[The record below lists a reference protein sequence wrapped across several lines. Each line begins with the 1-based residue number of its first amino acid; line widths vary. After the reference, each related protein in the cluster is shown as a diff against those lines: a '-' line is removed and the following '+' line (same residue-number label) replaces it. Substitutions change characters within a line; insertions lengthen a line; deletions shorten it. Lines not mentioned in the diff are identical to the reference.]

1 MSLKRLFIVL
11 FLASISPAYAQTGI
25 DHSAVTE
32 ALARRV
38 QVHQTVAYQLQEYLF
53 QSIPKLPAPA
63 SAQAWTQE
71 EARLRKQ
78 VLDEVAFHGWPQAWV
93 NSPPKFE
100 DLGEVPGGN
109 GYRMRKLR
117 FEIVPGFDSTAILYE
132 PLNVHGKVPAILN
145 VNGHDPLGKAAEYKQ
160 KRCINFAKRGIYAL
174 SLEWIG
180 YGELHVPED
189 AHEFGAHLDL
199 VGSNVLGVF
208 YLAMRRGLDY
218 LATLPQV
225 DPSRLG
231 VTGLSGG
238 GWQTITLSSLDP
250 RVSVMVEVAGFG
262 PLQTIIT
269 HPVDTDCDEQ
279 DPPDLLRGRDY
290 TYLVALRAPR
300 PTMLIHDAE
309 DTCCFR
315 ADLVKPYNYED
326 IKPFFKLFGKPDN
339 LAWYENRDP
348 GTHNYYRDN
357 REHAYRFLTQH
368 LNLPVAEHEIPSG
381 AEIKTYQQLEV
392 GLPKGNLTL
401 LGLAKQFAGGFHREP
416 IPSEASAR
424 TTWASAERHK
434 LASVIRYK
442 PVEVKDAWRMWN
454 TKHLLVQSLT
464 YRFEFTN
471 GLTAAGTWLKA
482 IATPLDAPATLV
494 LNDQGRKAA
503 GAVVSDRINRGEQVL
518 ALDPIFIGESMPLVP
533 DSTPYALLVSTTG
546 GRPLGLE
553 VEQLLAA
560 TKWLEQQSGH
570 AKVRLE
576 TTGIRSEVIGLAAAA
591 LDPSAFSEVV
601 SHDAMKSL
609 GYLLDAPV
617 PFRSAPDLFC
627 LDLYKD
633 FDLDRFAALA
643 APAKWE
649 PHYLSKPPADSSQ
662 KN

>member
-1 MSLKRLFIVL
+1 MSPKRFFIVL
-11 FLASISPAYAQTGI
+11 FILSIGPAYAQTEP
-25 DHSAVTE
+25 SQVTE
-32 ALARRV
+32 VMQRSV

-53 QSIPKLPAPA
+53 RSIPKLPSPE
-63 SAQAWTQE
+63 SAQQWTEE
-71 EARLRKQ
+71 EARLRKEI
-78 VLDEVAFHGWPQAWV
+78 LGDVAFHGWPKAWID
-93 NSPPKFE
+93 SPPKFE
-100 DLGEVPGGN
+100 DMGELPGGN

-117 FEIVPGFDSTAILYE
+117 FEIVPGFESTAILYE

-145 VNGHDPLGKAAEYKQ
+145 VHGHDPLGKAAEYKQ

-189 AHEFGAHLDL
+189 AHEFGADLDL
-199 VGSNVLGVF
+199 VGSNVLGLF

-225 DPSRLG
+225 DAGRLG

-290 TYLVALRAPR
+290 TFYVAMRAPR
-300 PTMLIHDAE
+300 PTLLIHNAE
-309 DTCCFR
+309 DNCCFR
-315 ADLVKPYNYED
+315 ADLVKPYNYEQ
-326 IKPFFKLFGKPDN
+326 IKPFFKLFGKEDN
-339 LAWYENRDP
+339 LAWHENLDP
-348 GTHNYYRDN
+348 GTHNYYLDN
-357 REHAYRFLTQH
+357 REHSYRFFTDH
-368 LNLPVAEHEIPSG
+368 LNIPIAEHEIPSA

-392 GLPKGNLTL
+392 GLPKDNLTML
-401 LGLAKQFAGGFHREP
+401 SLAKQFASQFQRQP
-416 IPSEASAR
+416 IPTGAAAR
-424 TTWASAERHK
+424 TAWASTERNK

-454 TKHLLVQSLT
+454 TKNHLLQSLS

-471 GLTAAGTWLKA
+471 GLAAAGTWLKA
-482 IATPLDAPATLV
+482 IASAPDVPVTIV
-494 LNDQGRKAA
+494 LNDKGRAAA
-503 GAVVSDRINRGEQVL
+503 GELVSDRVNRGEQVL
-518 ALDPIFIGESMPLVP
+518 TLDPIFIGESMPLIP
-533 DSTPYALLVSTTG
+533 DSTPYALMVSTTG

-553 VEQLLAA
+553 VGQLLAVA
-560 TKWLEQQSGH
+560 RWLEQQSGRP
-570 AKVRLE
+570 KVRLE

-591 LDPSAFSEVV
+591 LDPAVFSEVV

-633 FDLDRFAALA
+633 FDLDRLA
-643 APAKWE
+643 AMAGPAMWE
-649 PHYLSKPPADSSQ
+649 PHYLNKPGTDSSP

>member
-1 MSLKRLFIVL
+1 MSPKRLFIVL
-11 FLASISPAYAQTGI
+11 FILSTSSAYAQTSL
-25 DHSAVTE
+25 DPSLLTSVLE
-32 ALARRV
+32 RRV
-38 QVHQTVAYQLQEYLF
+38 QLHQTVAYQLQEYLF
-53 QSIPKLPAPA
+53 KSIPKLPAPA
-63 SAQAWTQE
+63 SAQEWTQE

-78 VLDEVAFHGWPQAWV
+78 ILDDVAFHGWPEAWV

-100 DLGEVPGGN
+100 DMGEVPGGD

-117 FEIVPGFDSTAILYE
+117 FEIVPGFYSTAILYE
-132 PLNVHGKVPAILN
+132 PLNVQGKAPAILN
-145 VNGHDPLGKAAEYKQ
+145 VHGHDPLGKAAEYKQ

-180 YGELHVPED
+180 YGELHVPD
-189 AHEFGAHLDL
+189 NAHEFGADLDL
-199 VGSNVLGVF
+199 VGSNVLGLF

-225 DPSRLG
+225 DTSRLG

-290 TYLVALRAPR
+290 TYLVAMRAPR
-300 PTMLIHDAE
+300 PTMLIHNAE

-348 GTHNYYRDN
+348 GTHNYYLDN
-357 REHAYRFLTQH
+357 RQHSYPFFTEHFKMPPAG
-368 LNLPVAEHEIPSG
+368 PEIPSG
-381 AEIKTYQQLEV
+381 TEIKTYQQLEV
-392 GLPKGNLTL
+392 GVPKDNLTML
-401 LGLAKQFAGGFHREP
+401 SLAKQFASRFQRQP
-416 IPSEASAR
+416 IPTEAAAR
-424 TTWASAERHK
+424 EAWASTERHK

-454 TKHLLVQSLT
+454 TKNHLVQSLT

-471 GLTAAGTWLKA
+471 GLMAAGTWLKA
-482 IATPLDAPATLV
+482 IASPVDAPATLA
-494 LNDQGRKAA
+494 LNDKGRKATA
-503 GAVVSDRINRGEQVL
+503 EVVSDRIDRGEQVL

-546 GRPLGLE
+546 GRALGLE

-560 TKWLEQQSGH
+560 TRWLQQQSGQ

-576 TTGIRSEVIGLAAAA
+576 TTGIRSEVITLAAAA

-601 SHDAMKSL
+601 NHDAMRSL

-633 FDLDRFAALA
+633 FDLDRLA
-643 APAKWE
+643 AMAGSAKWE
-649 PHYLSKPPADSSQ
+649 PHYLSKPDADSLP

>member
-1 MSLKRLFIVL
+1 
-11 FLASISPAYAQTGI
+11 
-25 DHSAVTE
+25 
-32 ALARRV
+32 
-38 QVHQTVAYQLQEYLF
+38 
-53 QSIPKLPAPA
+53 
-63 SAQAWTQE
+63 
-71 EARLRKQ
+71 
-78 VLDEVAFHGWPQAWV
+78 
-93 NSPPKFE
+93 
-100 DLGEVPGGN
+100 
-109 GYRMRKLR
+109 
-117 FEIVPGFDSTAILYE
+117 
-132 PLNVHGKVPAILN
+132 
-145 VNGHDPLGKAAEYKQ
+145 
-160 KRCINFAKRGIYAL
+160 
-174 SLEWIG
+174 
-180 YGELHVPED
+180 
-189 AHEFGAHLDL
+189 
-199 VGSNVLGVF
+199 
-208 YLAMRRGLDY
+208 
-218 LATLPQV
+218 
-225 DPSRLG
+225 
-231 VTGLSGG
+231 
-238 GWQTITLSSLDP
+238 
-250 RVSVMVEVAGFG
+250 
-262 PLQTIIT
+262 
-269 HPVDTDCDEQ
+269 
-279 DPPDLLRGRDY
+279 
-290 TYLVALRAPR
+290 
-300 PTMLIHDAE
+300 
-309 DTCCFR
+309 
-315 ADLVKPYNYED
+315 
-326 IKPFFKLFGKPDN
+326 
-339 LAWYENRDP
+339 
-348 GTHNYYRDN
+348 
-357 REHAYRFLTQH
+357 
-368 LNLPVAEHEIPSG
+368 
-381 AEIKTYQQLEV
+381 
-392 GLPKGNLTL
+392 
-401 LGLAKQFAGGFHREP
+401 
-416 IPSEASAR
+416 
-424 TTWASAERHK
+424 
-434 LASVIRYK
+434 RYK

-649 PHYLSKPPADSSQ
+649 PHYMSKLPADSSQ